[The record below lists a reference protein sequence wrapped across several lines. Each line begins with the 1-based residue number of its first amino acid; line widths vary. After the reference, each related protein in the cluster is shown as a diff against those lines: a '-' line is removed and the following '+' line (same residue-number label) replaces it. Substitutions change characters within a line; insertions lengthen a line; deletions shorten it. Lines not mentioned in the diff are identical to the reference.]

1 MKNFFKPQNFTTR
14 RARCREEGYA
24 LMMVI
29 FFTALLLITTMVA
42 APRILQEGKR
52 EKEKEMI
59 WRGHQY
65 VRGVKL
71 YYRKMGRFP
80 TSIDDLTKPK
90 TGSLRFMRQA
100 YKDPMNNEDGSW
112 RLIYVGPAGQ
122 LIGSLK
128 PPQTLQL
135 PGAGPGLGTAASAM
149 AGNSTGQQAGGNSAL
164 GGSSSSAFGSSSGF
178 GSFGSSSANGANAAA
193 GSGAPGGAGSPT
205 GGGGN
210 ATQPGTQQNG
220 EQPIAQGG
228 VPNGGQPGQPGQP
241 GQSGVATSADG
252 SQPASTDA
260 SGAGSGDA
268 MSTPQA
274 IAPTSTAPIIGGN
287 IIGVGSKISAPSVMV
302 YEKAK
307 NYHLFE
313 FIWDPSKDTTIAG
326 QAPLQTGTGLGQN
339 IGTNP
344 NSFGQQ
350 PGATNPGSFGQP
362 GAPSSNPGQTNS
374 PGIGT
379 PPSTPPL
386 DSAPNQNPLQ

>member
-1 MKNFFKPQNFTTR
+1 MKNFFKPQNFSTPH
-14 RARCREEGYA
+14 ARSCEDGYA
-24 LMMVI
+24 LMMVV
-29 FFTALLLITTMVA
+29 FFTALMLIGAMVA

-59 WRGHQY
+59 WRGRQY

-100 YKDPMNNEDGSW
+100 YKDPMNAEDGSW

-135 PGAGPGLGTAASAM
+135 PTGGAGLGTAASAL
-149 AGNSTGQQAGGNSAL
+149 ATNSTGQPGNSSAF
-164 GGSSSSAFGSSSGF
+164 GSSSSSAFGSSSGF
-178 GSFGSSSANGANAAA
+178 GSFGSSTAN
-193 GSGAPGGAGSPT
+193 SGATSGNPASGAGAASPT
-205 GGGGN
+205 GGGGGSP
-210 ATQPGTQQNG
+210 TQPGAQAGDQSN
-220 EQPIAQGG
+220 AQGG
-228 VPNGGQPGQPGQP
+228 APNGGQGGPPA
-241 GQSGVATSADG
+241 QSGVATVPGG
-252 SQPASTDA
+252 SQPAPADT
-260 SGAGSGDA
+260 SGAPASDA
-268 MSTPQA
+268 MSTPQP
-274 IAPTSTAPIIGGN
+274 ITPTETSTIIGGN
-287 IIGVGSKISAPSVMV
+287 IIGVGSKISAPSVIV

-344 NSFGQQ
+344 SPFGQQ
-350 PGATNPGSFGQP
+350 PGATNPSPGQP
-362 GAPSSNPGQTNS
+362 TTPGNATAP
-374 PGIGT
+374 GT
-379 PPSTPPL
+379 PSPAPPL
-386 DSAPNQNPLQ
+386 AAPEQPPQQ

>member
-1 MKNFFKPQNFTTR
+1 MKYFFTPRKFVR
-14 RARCREEGYA
+14 RPAPGHEGGYA
-24 LMMVI
+24 LMMVV
-29 FFTALLLITTMVA
+29 FFTALMLITVMVA
-42 APRILQEGKR
+42 APRILLEGKR

-65 VRGVKL
+65 TRGVKL

-100 YKDPMNNEDGSW
+100 YKDPMNGEDGSW

-135 PGAGPGLGTAASAM
+135 PTGGAGLGTAASAL
-149 AGNSTGQQAGGNSAL
+149 ATNSTGQAGGSSAF
-164 GGSSSSAFGSSSGF
+164 GSSSSSSAFGSSSGF
-178 GSFGSSSANGANAAA
+178 GSFGSSTANGGAT
-193 GSGAPGGAGSPT
+193 SGNPAPGAGAASPT
-205 GGGGN
+205 GGGGGSP
-210 ATQPGTQQNG
+210 TQPGTQQTG
-220 EQPIAQGG
+220 DPSSQGTA
-228 VPNGGQPGQPGQP
+228 PNAGPGGPAV
-241 GQSGVATSADG
+241 QSGGATVPGG
-252 SQPASTDA
+252 SPPASSDTA
-260 SGAGSGDA
+260 SATGSDA
-268 MSTPQA
+268 MSTPQG
-274 IAPTSTAPIIGGN
+274 ITPTGTSTIIGGN

-344 NSFGQQ
+344 STFGQQ
-350 PGATNPGSFGQP
+350 PGATNPSPGQANSPGNTPMP
-362 GAPSSNPGQTNS
+362 GAP
-374 PGIGT
+374 
-379 PPSTPPL
+379 PPTPPL
-386 DSAPNQNPLQ
+386 SAPEQ

>member
-1 MKNFFKPQNFTTR
+1 MENFFKPQHFTAGRAPR
-14 RARCREEGYA
+14 REDGYA
-24 LMMVI
+24 LMMVV
-29 FFTALLLITTMVA
+29 FFTALMLVGAMVA

-59 WRGHQY
+59 WRGQQY

-100 YKDPMNNEDGSW
+100 YKDPMNGEDGSW

-135 PGAGPGLGTAASAM
+135 PTGGSGLGTAASTLAS
-149 AGNSTGQQAGGNSAL
+149 NSTGQ
-164 GGSSSSAFGSSSGF
+164 SSGSSAFGSSSGF
-178 GSFGSSSANGANAAA
+178 GSFGSSTAN
-193 GSGAPGGAGSPT
+193 SGTTGGNPAPGPGAASPT
-205 GGGGN
+205 GGGGGSPAQSGGQQGADTAN
-210 ATQPGTQQNG
+210 GQPTT
-220 EQPIAQGG
+220 QGG
-228 VPNGGQPGQPGQP
+228 APAGGPPGRPT
-241 GQSGVATSADG
+241 QSGVAASSDG

-260 SGAGSGDA
+260 SGDA

-274 IAPTSTAPIIGGN
+274 ITPTSTSTIIGGN
-287 IIGVGSKISAPSVMV
+287 IIGVGSKISAPSVIV

-344 NSFGQQ
+344 SSFGQQ
-350 PGATNPGSFGQP
+350 PGASSPNPSQP
-362 GAPSSNPGQTNS
+362 NTPGNTPAP
-374 PGIGT
+374 GT
-379 PPSTPPL
+379 PSPAPPL
-386 DSAPNQNPLQ
+386 DSAPGPPQQP

>member
-1 MKNFFKPQNFTTR
+1 MKNSFNPRKSTAPR
-14 RARCREEGYA
+14 PPSCEDGYA
-24 LMMVI
+24 LMMVV
-29 FFTALLLITTMVA
+29 FFTALMLVAAMVA
-42 APRILQEGKR
+42 APRILLEGKR

-59 WRGHQY
+59 WRGRQY

-100 YKDPMNNEDGSW
+100 YKDPMNGEDGTW
-112 RLIYVGPAGQ
+112 RMIYVGPAGQ

-135 PGAGPGLGTAASAM
+135 PTGGPGLGTAASTVA
-149 AGNSTGQQAGGNSAL
+149 NNSAGQP
-164 GGSSSSAFGSSSGF
+164 GGSSAFGSSSSSAFGSSSGF
-178 GSFGSSSANGANAAA
+178 GSFGSSSANAGTVAGNAAT
-193 GSGAPGGAGSPT
+193 GPGAASPT
-205 GGGGN
+205 GGGGGSP
-210 ATQPGTQQNG
+210 TQPGAQQNSDQLNV
-220 EQPIAQGG
+220 QPNGQAGA
-228 VPNGGQPGQPGQP
+228 PNGGQPGQTAQGGAVPLQ
-241 GQSGVATSADG
+241 DG

-260 SGAGSGDA
+260 SGAASDA

-274 IAPTSTAPIIGGN
+274 ITPTGASTIIGGN
-287 IIGVGSKISAPSVMV
+287 IIGVGSKISARSVMV

-326 QAPLQTGTGLGQN
+326 QVPLQTGPGLGQN

-344 NSFGQQ
+344 STFGQQ
-350 PGATNPGSFGQP
+350 PGAANSNQGPPNAPGN
-362 GAPSSNPGQTNS
+362 GAA
-374 PGIGT
+374 
-379 PPSTPPL
+379 PPAPPL
-386 DSAPNQNPLQ
+386 SAPEPPPQQ

>member
-1 MKNFFKPQNFTTR
+1 MKNFFKPQYFSTR
-14 RARCREEGYA
+14 HARCGQDGYA
-24 LMMVI
+24 LMMVV
-29 FFTALLLITTMVA
+29 FFTALMVIGAMVA

-100 YKDPMNNEDGSW
+100 YKDPMNAEDGSW

-135 PGAGPGLGTAASAM
+135 PTGGAGLGTAASAL
-149 AGNSTGQQAGGNSAL
+149 ANNSTGQPGSSSAF
-164 GGSSSSAFGSSSGF
+164 GSSSSSAFGSSSGF
-178 GSFGSSSANGANAAA
+178 GSFGSSPANGGATTGNAA
-193 GSGAPGGAGSPT
+193 SGAGAASPT
-205 GGGGN
+205 GGGGGSP
-210 ATQPGTQQNG
+210 TQSGTPQSG
-220 EQPIAQGG
+220 DTSAQGG
-228 VPNGGQPGQPGQP
+228 APSGGQGGPPA
-241 GQSGVATSADG
+241 QSGVAAVPGG
-252 SQPASTDA
+252 SQPASADT
-260 SGAGSGDA
+260 SGASSDA
-268 MSTPQA
+268 MSTPQP
-274 IAPTSTAPIIGGN
+274 IASTSTTTIIGGN
-287 IIGVGSKISAPSVMV
+287 IIGVGSKISAPSVIV

-344 NSFGQQ
+344 SPFGQQ
-350 PGATNPGSFGQP
+350 PGATNPNGGQP
-362 GAPSSNPGQTNS
+362 TTPGNTSAP
-374 PGIGT
+374 GT
-379 PPSTPPL
+379 PSPTPPL
-386 DSAPNQNPLQ
+386 AAPEQPPQQ

>member
-1 MKNFFKPQNFTTR
+1 MKNFFKLRKSTTR
-14 RARCREEGYA
+14 RTPSCEDGYA
-24 LMMVI
+24 LMMVV
-29 FFTALLLITTMVA
+29 FFTALMLVAAMVA
-42 APRILQEGKR
+42 APRILLEGKR

-59 WRGHQY
+59 WRGNQY

-100 YKDPMNNEDGSW
+100 YKDPMNGEDGSW
-112 RLIYVGPAGQ
+112 RMIYVGPAGQ

-135 PGAGPGLGTAASAM
+135 PGAGPGLGTAASTM
-149 AGNSTGQQAGGNSAL
+149 AGNSAGQPGGSSSF

-178 GSFGSSSANGANAAA
+178 GSFGSSSANGANAGVNPAA
-193 GSGAPGGAGSPT
+193 GSGAPGGAASPT

-210 ATQPGTQQNG
+210 AAQPGTQQGGDQQANAQAG
-220 EQPIAQGG
+220 GTQGG
-228 VPNGGQPGQPGQP
+228 AATANSQPGVSGQNGGA
-241 GQSGVATSADG
+241 ATADG
-252 SQPASTDA
+252 SQAATDA
-260 SGAGSGDA
+260 SGASDA

-274 IAPTSTAPIIGGN
+274 IASTSTGPIIGGN
-287 IIGVGSKISAPSVMV
+287 IIGVGSKISARSVIV

-326 QAPLQTGTGLGQN
+326 QVPLQTGPGLGQN

-344 NSFGQQ
+344 STFGQQ
-350 PGATNPGSFGQP
+350 PGTANPNQGQP
-362 GAPSSNPGQTNS
+362 NAPGNGGAS
-374 PGIGT
+374 PG
-379 PPSTPPL
+379 PPL
-386 DSAPNQNPLQ
+386 SSPEQPPQQ

>member
-1 MKNFFKPQNFTTR
+1 MKNFFKPQKFTR
-14 RARCREEGYA
+14 RRASCYEDGYA
-24 LMMVI
+24 LMMVV
-29 FFTALLLITTMVA
+29 FFTALMLIGAMVA

-59 WRGHQY
+59 WRGNQY

-100 YKDPMNNEDGSW
+100 YKDPMNGEDGSW

-135 PGAGPGLGTAASAM
+135 PKGGAGLGTAASTLAN
-149 AGNSTGQQAGGNSAL
+149 NSNGQAGGSSAF
-164 GGSSSSAFGSSSGF
+164 GSSSSSAFGSSSGF
-178 GSFGSSSANGANAAA
+178 GSFGSSTANGGATSGTPA
-193 GSGAPGGAGSPT
+193 SGAGAASPT
-205 GGGGN
+205 GGGGGSP
-210 ATQPGTQQNG
+210 TQPGTQAG
-220 EQPIAQGG
+220 DQPNAPGSA
-228 VPNGGQPGQPGQP
+228 PNGGQAGPPA
-241 GQSGVATSADG
+241 QSGVAVSPDG
-252 SQPASTDA
+252 SQPASADT
-260 SGAGSGDA
+260 SGAPPSDA

-274 IAPTSTAPIIGGN
+274 ITPTSTSTIIGGN

-302 YEKAK
+302 YDKAK

-344 NSFGQQ
+344 SPFGQQ
-350 PGATNPGSFGQP
+350 PGATNP
-362 GAPSSNPGQTNS
+362 NPGQPTT
-374 PGIGT
+374 PGNTSAPGT
-379 PPSTPPL
+379 PSPAPPL
-386 DSAPNQNPLQ
+386 AAPEQPQQQ

>member
-1 MKNFFKPQNFTTR
+1 MKNFFKPQKFTR
-14 RARCREEGYA
+14 RRASCYEDGYA
-24 LMMVI
+24 LMMVV
-29 FFTALLLITTMVA
+29 FFTALMLIGAMVV

-59 WRGHQY
+59 WRGKQY

-80 TSIDDLTKPK
+80 TSVDDLTKPK

-100 YKDPMNNEDGSW
+100 YKDPMNGEDGTW

-135 PGAGPGLGTAASAM
+135 PGSGAGLGTAASAL
-149 AGNSTGQQAGGNSAL
+149 ATNSTGQASASSAF
-164 GGSSSSAFGSSSGF
+164 GSSSSSAFGSSSGF
-178 GSFGSSSANGANAAA
+178 GSFGSSNANGGATSGNPA
-193 GSGAPGGAGSPT
+193 SGAGAASPT
-205 GGGGN
+205 GGGGGSP
-210 ATQPGTQQNG
+210 AQSGTQQTGDPNSQGAAPNG
-220 EQPIAQGG
+220 VQGG
-228 VPNGGQPGQPGQP
+228 PPA
-241 GQSGVATSADG
+241 QSGVTVPGG
-252 SQPASTDA
+252 SQPASADT
-260 SGAGSGDA
+260 SGTAPSDA

-274 IAPTSTAPIIGGN
+274 ITPTTPTTIIGGN

-344 NSFGQQ
+344 SPFGQQ
-350 PGATNPGSFGQP
+350 PGATNP
-362 GAPSSNPGQTNS
+362 NPGQLST
-374 PGIGT
+374 PGNTSVPGT
-379 PPSTPPL
+379 PYPTPPL
-386 DSAPNQNPLQ
+386 AAPPPQQ